1 MNIYAH
7 SLNNISKIDVNE
19 ELIKKI
25 KLIKNLGITLYSNDL
40 SDINNINLDN

>member
-7 SLNNISKIDVNE
+7 SLAYISKIDVNE
-19 ELIKKI
+19 DLIKKM
-25 KLIKNLGITLYSNDL
+25 KYIKNLGITLYSNDL